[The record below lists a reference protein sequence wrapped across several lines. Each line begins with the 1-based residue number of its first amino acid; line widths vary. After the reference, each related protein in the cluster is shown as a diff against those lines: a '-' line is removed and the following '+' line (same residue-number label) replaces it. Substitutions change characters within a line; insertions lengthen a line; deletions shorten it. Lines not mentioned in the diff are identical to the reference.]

1 MGIEAVA
8 PKLCFAALPLVL
20 LACASVLPGI
30 HERRLCD
37 GSVDTSA
44 LDVADGV
51 EFRATNHCELP
62 QLLSFKLVEAEN
74 LELPGSREIQR
85 VLSPR
90 ATAALMRARRVDPKR
105 GLRYRW
111 EYRTWVGDPESRHR
125 ASTVYAIPFGG
136 SESHRLGQGPDGAF
150 SHRGVYAYD
159 FQVPEGTPV
168 LAARAGI
175 VSFVRDGSERGGPDR
190 RLLDEANSVVV
201 FHDDGTFAAYTHLR
215 SNVVVRVG
223 QSVHVGELLGWSGS
237 TGFTQGPHLHF
248 EVWRRSAGGGRR
260 TLPVK
265 FMNGQRTV
273 EGREGTVFQ
282 PAIRRS

>member
-1 MGIEAVA
+1 
-8 PKLCFAALPLVL
+8 
-20 LACASVLPGI
+20 
-30 HERRLCD
+30 
-37 GSVDTSA
+37 VDTSA

-62 QLLSFKLVEAEN
+62 QLLSFNLVEAEN
-74 LELPGSREIQR
+74 LELPGSREFQR

-90 ATAALMRARRVDPKR
+90 ATVTLLRARRIDPKQ

-111 EYRTWVGDPESRHR
+111 EYRTWVGDPGSTHR
-125 ASTVYAIPFGG
+125 GSTVYAIPFGG

-168 LAARAGI
+168 IAARAGI
-175 VSFVRDGSERGGPDR
+175 VCFVRDGSKRGGPDR

-215 SNVVVRVG
+215 PNVVARVG
-223 QSVHVGELLGWSGS
+223 QRVRVGELLGWSGS

-248 EVWRRSAGGGRR
+248 EVWRRAAGGGRK

-265 FMNGQRTV
+265 FRNGERTV
-273 EGREGTVFQ
+273 EGREGTVFL
-282 PAIRRS
+282 PTTGRS